1 MFSLRAKLAENLVL
15 FVLASFAFMSIFGVG
30 IGMTVKDGQMSSCP
44 FMASEASMCQMG
56 ATEHISQWQRA
67 LLGIPKGDFL
77 ALEVLLFAIVLI
89 PFAKTF
95 FKLEKLTE
103 FTAQLFA
110 HEKAHPL
117 KVFDPLL
124 LAFSGGILN
133 PKIYEPAHS

>member
-30 IGMTVKDGQMSSCP
+30 IGMTVQDGQMSSCP
-44 FMASEASMCQMG
+44 FMAGQETMCQMSV
-56 ATEHISQWQRA
+56 TQHIVQWQRA
-67 LLGIPKGDFL
+67 FLGIPKGDFL
-77 ALEVLLFAIVLI
+77 ALAVILLAIVLI
-89 PFAKTF
+89 PFAKPF
-95 FKLEKLTE
+95 SKLEKLTE

-124 LAFSGGILN
+124 LAFSDGILN